1 MINQTK
7 CIKFVTNDVVMKKRN
22 KTNEEKKEIKNT
34 IEEPAVGY
42 YSTVSTPIFNTF
54 DTHHFINTSRNGIS
68 MYQLEKI
75 INKYD
80 LTLKET
86 AIILNISERTLQRY
100 IPTDILSKDVSDR
113 TLHLQRLY
121 ERGTDVFG
129 SLNMIVFRI
138 CNTVYSNDISGNG
151 AKMYGGRWNNKG
163 VPVLYTSSTRALAAL
178 EILVH
183 ISTNNVQPI
192 DFSILSIF
200 LPENSI
206 DEIPFTALKTEIDKN
221 GLNSNFKFIGDN
233 WIKSNS
239 SLLLKVPS
247 IVIPEE
253 YNYLVNPLHKNF
265 NKVKIV
271 ENKLFRFDNR
281 LVTK

>member
-1 MINQTK
+1 
-7 CIKFVTNDVVMKKRN
+7 
-22 KTNEEKKEIKNT
+22 
-34 IEEPAVGY
+34 
-42 YSTVSTPIFNTF
+42 
-54 DTHHFINTSRNGIS
+54 
-68 MYQLEKI
+68 
-75 INKYD
+75 
-80 LTLKET
+80 
-86 AIILNISERTLQRY
+86 
-100 IPTDILSKDVSDR
+100 
-113 TLHLQRLY
+113 
-121 ERGTDVFG
+121 
-129 SLNMIVFRI
+129 MIVFRI

-206 DEIPFTALKTEIDKN
+206 DEIPITALKTEIDKN

>member
-1 MINQTK
+1 
-7 CIKFVTNDVVMKKRN
+7 
-22 KTNEEKKEIKNT
+22 
-34 IEEPAVGY
+34 
-42 YSTVSTPIFNTF
+42 
-54 DTHHFINTSRNGIS
+54 
-68 MYQLEKI
+68 
-75 INKYD
+75 
-80 LTLKET
+80 
-86 AIILNISERTLQRY
+86 
-100 IPTDILSKDVSDR
+100 
-113 TLHLQRLY
+113 
-121 ERGTDVFG
+121 
-129 SLNMIVFRI
+129 MIVFRI
-138 CNTVYSNDISGNG
+138 CNTTYSNDISGNG

-192 DFSILSIF
+192 DFSILSIN

-221 GLNSNFKFIGDN
+221 GLNSNFKYIGDN

-239 SLLLKVPS
+239 SLLLKVSS

-253 YNYLVNPLHKNF
+253 YNFLVNPLHKNF

-271 ENKLFRFDNR
+271 ENKLFRFDKR
-281 LVTK
+281 LVMK

>member
-1 MINQTK
+1 
-7 CIKFVTNDVVMKKRN
+7 
-22 KTNEEKKEIKNT
+22 
-34 IEEPAVGY
+34 
-42 YSTVSTPIFNTF
+42 
-54 DTHHFINTSRNGIS
+54 
-68 MYQLEKI
+68 
-75 INKYD
+75 
-80 LTLKET
+80 
-86 AIILNISERTLQRY
+86 
-100 IPTDILSKDVSDR
+100 
-113 TLHLQRLY
+113 
-121 ERGTDVFG
+121 
-129 SLNMIVFRI
+129 MIVFRI
-138 CNTVYSNDISGNG
+138 CNTTYSNDISGNG

-192 DFSILSIF
+192 DFSILSIN

-239 SLLLKVPS
+239 SLLLKVSS

-253 YNYLVNPLHKNF
+253 YNFLVNPLHKNF

-271 ENKLFRFDNR
+271 EKKLFRFDKR
-281 LVTK
+281 LVMK

>member
-1 MINQTK
+1 
-7 CIKFVTNDVVMKKRN
+7 
-22 KTNEEKKEIKNT
+22 
-34 IEEPAVGY
+34 
-42 YSTVSTPIFNTF
+42 
-54 DTHHFINTSRNGIS
+54 
-68 MYQLEKI
+68 
-75 INKYD
+75 
-80 LTLKET
+80 
-86 AIILNISERTLQRY
+86 
-100 IPTDILSKDVSDR
+100 
-113 TLHLQRLY
+113 
-121 ERGTDVFG
+121 
-129 SLNMIVFRI
+129 MIVFRI

-200 LPENSI
+200 IPENSI

>member
-1 MINQTK
+1 
-7 CIKFVTNDVVMKKRN
+7 
-22 KTNEEKKEIKNT
+22 
-34 IEEPAVGY
+34 
-42 YSTVSTPIFNTF
+42 
-54 DTHHFINTSRNGIS
+54 
-68 MYQLEKI
+68 
-75 INKYD
+75 
-80 LTLKET
+80 
-86 AIILNISERTLQRY
+86 
-100 IPTDILSKDVSDR
+100 
-113 TLHLQRLY
+113 
-121 ERGTDVFG
+121 
-129 SLNMIVFRI
+129 MIVFRI

-281 LVTK
+281 LVMK

>member
-1 MINQTK
+1 
-7 CIKFVTNDVVMKKRN
+7 
-22 KTNEEKKEIKNT
+22 
-34 IEEPAVGY
+34 
-42 YSTVSTPIFNTF
+42 
-54 DTHHFINTSRNGIS
+54 
-68 MYQLEKI
+68 
-75 INKYD
+75 
-80 LTLKET
+80 
-86 AIILNISERTLQRY
+86 
-100 IPTDILSKDVSDR
+100 
-113 TLHLQRLY
+113 
-121 ERGTDVFG
+121 
-129 SLNMIVFRI
+129 MIVFRI

>member
-1 MINQTK
+1 
-7 CIKFVTNDVVMKKRN
+7 
-22 KTNEEKKEIKNT
+22 
-34 IEEPAVGY
+34 
-42 YSTVSTPIFNTF
+42 
-54 DTHHFINTSRNGIS
+54 
-68 MYQLEKI
+68 
-75 INKYD
+75 
-80 LTLKET
+80 
-86 AIILNISERTLQRY
+86 
-100 IPTDILSKDVSDR
+100 
-113 TLHLQRLY
+113 
-121 ERGTDVFG
+121 
-129 SLNMIVFRI
+129 MIVFRI

-206 DEIPFTALKTEIDKN
+206 DEIPITALKTEIDKN

-281 LVTK
+281 LVMK

>member
-1 MINQTK
+1 
-7 CIKFVTNDVVMKKRN
+7 
-22 KTNEEKKEIKNT
+22 
-34 IEEPAVGY
+34 
-42 YSTVSTPIFNTF
+42 
-54 DTHHFINTSRNGIS
+54 
-68 MYQLEKI
+68 
-75 INKYD
+75 
-80 LTLKET
+80 
-86 AIILNISERTLQRY
+86 
-100 IPTDILSKDVSDR
+100 
-113 TLHLQRLY
+113 
-121 ERGTDVFG
+121 
-129 SLNMIVFRI
+129 MIVFRI

-200 LPENSI
+200 LRENSI

>member
-1 MINQTK
+1 
-7 CIKFVTNDVVMKKRN
+7 
-22 KTNEEKKEIKNT
+22 
-34 IEEPAVGY
+34 
-42 YSTVSTPIFNTF
+42 
-54 DTHHFINTSRNGIS
+54 
-68 MYQLEKI
+68 
-75 INKYD
+75 
-80 LTLKET
+80 
-86 AIILNISERTLQRY
+86 
-100 IPTDILSKDVSDR
+100 
-113 TLHLQRLY
+113 
-121 ERGTDVFG
+121 
-129 SLNMIVFRI
+129 MIVFRI

-151 AKMYGGRWNNKG
+151 SKMYGGRWNNKG

-192 DFSILSIF
+192 NFSILSIN

>member
-1 MINQTK
+1 
-7 CIKFVTNDVVMKKRN
+7 
-22 KTNEEKKEIKNT
+22 
-34 IEEPAVGY
+34 
-42 YSTVSTPIFNTF
+42 
-54 DTHHFINTSRNGIS
+54 
-68 MYQLEKI
+68 
-75 INKYD
+75 
-80 LTLKET
+80 
-86 AIILNISERTLQRY
+86 
-100 IPTDILSKDVSDR
+100 
-113 TLHLQRLY
+113 
-121 ERGTDVFG
+121 
-129 SLNMIVFRI
+129 MIVFRI

-206 DEIPFTALKTEIDKN
+206 DEIPLTALKTEIDKN

>member
-1 MINQTK
+1 
-7 CIKFVTNDVVMKKRN
+7 
-22 KTNEEKKEIKNT
+22 
-34 IEEPAVGY
+34 
-42 YSTVSTPIFNTF
+42 
-54 DTHHFINTSRNGIS
+54 
-68 MYQLEKI
+68 
-75 INKYD
+75 
-80 LTLKET
+80 
-86 AIILNISERTLQRY
+86 
-100 IPTDILSKDVSDR
+100 
-113 TLHLQRLY
+113 
-121 ERGTDVFG
+121 
-129 SLNMIVFRI
+129 MIVFRI

-206 DEIPFTALKTEIDKN
+206 DEIPITALKTEIDKN

-253 YNYLVNPLHKNF
+253 YNYLVIRCK
-265 NKVKIV
+265 KI
-271 ENKLFRFDNR
+271 
-281 LVTK
+281 

>member
-1 MINQTK
+1 
-7 CIKFVTNDVVMKKRN
+7 
-22 KTNEEKKEIKNT
+22 
-34 IEEPAVGY
+34 
-42 YSTVSTPIFNTF
+42 
-54 DTHHFINTSRNGIS
+54 
-68 MYQLEKI
+68 
-75 INKYD
+75 
-80 LTLKET
+80 
-86 AIILNISERTLQRY
+86 
-100 IPTDILSKDVSDR
+100 
-113 TLHLQRLY
+113 
-121 ERGTDVFG
+121 
-129 SLNMIVFRI
+129 MIVFRI

-200 LPENSI
+200 SPENSI

-239 SLLLKVPS
+239 SFLLKVPS

>member
-1 MINQTK
+1 
-7 CIKFVTNDVVMKKRN
+7 
-22 KTNEEKKEIKNT
+22 
-34 IEEPAVGY
+34 
-42 YSTVSTPIFNTF
+42 
-54 DTHHFINTSRNGIS
+54 
-68 MYQLEKI
+68 
-75 INKYD
+75 
-80 LTLKET
+80 
-86 AIILNISERTLQRY
+86 
-100 IPTDILSKDVSDR
+100 
-113 TLHLQRLY
+113 
-121 ERGTDVFG
+121 
-129 SLNMIVFRI
+129 MIVFRI

-178 EILVH
+178 KILVH

-206 DEIPFTALKTEIDKN
+206 DEIPLTALKTEIDKN

>member
-1 MINQTK
+1 
-7 CIKFVTNDVVMKKRN
+7 
-22 KTNEEKKEIKNT
+22 
-34 IEEPAVGY
+34 
-42 YSTVSTPIFNTF
+42 
-54 DTHHFINTSRNGIS
+54 
-68 MYQLEKI
+68 
-75 INKYD
+75 
-80 LTLKET
+80 
-86 AIILNISERTLQRY
+86 
-100 IPTDILSKDVSDR
+100 
-113 TLHLQRLY
+113 
-121 ERGTDVFG
+121 
-129 SLNMIVFRI
+129 MIVFRI

-151 AKMYGGRWNNKG
+151 SKMYGGRWNNKG

-183 ISTNNVQPI
+183 ISTNNV
-192 DFSILSIF
+192 F

-239 SLLLKVPS
+239 SFLLKVPS

>member
-1 MINQTK
+1 MYTTGNYILLNSFSIFRAKSSKVVTLLLASCNSSSEQLIQSKFLYLTK
-7 CIKFVTNDVVMKKRN
+7 
-22 KTNEEKKEIKNT
+22 
-34 IEEPAVGY
+34 
-42 YSTVSTPIFNTF
+42 
-54 DTHHFINTSRNGIS
+54 
-68 MYQLEKI
+68 
-75 INKYD
+75 
-80 LTLKET
+80 
-86 AIILNISERTLQRY
+86 Y
-100 IPTDILSKDVSDR
+100 I
-113 TLHLQRLY
+113 
-121 ERGTDVFG
+121 
-129 SLNMIVFRI
+129 
-138 CNTVYSNDISGNG
+138 
-151 AKMYGGRWNNKG
+151 
-163 VPVLYTSSTRALAAL
+163 
-178 EILVH
+178 
-183 ISTNNVQPI
+183 
-192 DFSILSIF
+192 SILSIF